1 MRKFI
6 NILILVVALVGSVS
20 AQSLD
25 DLRKKAYDSAIEA
38 VNKGKNRK
46 SAYEEYLEKQELEE
60 AKKAEE
66 EALEAREAV
75 DISKFSKL
83 SQLKNIDMQ
92 QIESSEDPIAEIQRQ
107 LTREYT
113 QLTNKVDFMRDDGNT
128 YKKFL
133 HFAPAIR
140 EDIYCY
146 IVEYNDGTF
155 YLVMEYK
162 NEEIFFQSQILNT
175 DIWFNENGDPLFSD
189 APGVAINIHTKLGTI
204 VILDDVDSSYDYFVI
219 WPED

>member
-25 DLRKKAYDSAIEA
+25 DLRKKAYDLSIEA

-46 SAYEEYLEKQELEE
+46 SAYEEYLEKQEIEE
-60 AKKAEE
+60 SKKT
-66 EALEAREAV
+66 V

-92 QIESSEDPIAEIQRQ
+92 QIESSEDPLAEIQRQ
-107 LTREYT
+107 LTREYM
-113 QLTNKVDFMRDDGNT
+113 QLSNKVDFMRDDGNT
-128 YKKFL
+128 YRKYL
-133 HFAPAIR
+133 HFAPAIK

-146 IVEYNDGTF
+146 IVGYNDGTF

-162 NEEIFFQSQILNT
+162 NEEVFFQSQILNT
-175 DIWFNENGDPLFSD
+175 EIWFNENGDPLYSD
-189 APGVAINIHTKLGTI
+189 APGVAIKIHTKLGTI

-219 WPED
+219 WPKD

>member
-6 NILILVVALVGSVS
+6 SILILVVALVGSVS

-46 SAYEEYLEKQELEE
+46 SAYEEYLEKQKIEE
-60 AKKAEE
+60 SKK
-66 EALEAREAV
+66 V
-75 DISKFSKL
+75 DPSKLSKL
-83 SQLKNIDMQ
+83 SQLKNIDVQ
-92 QIESSEDPIAEIQRQ
+92 QIENSEDPKAELQRQ
-107 LTREYT
+107 LIREYT
-113 QLTNKVDFMRDDGNT
+113 QLGNKIDSMKDDGNF

-133 HFAPAIR
+133 HFAPAI
-140 EDIYCY
+140 EEFIYCY
-146 IVEYNDGTF
+146 IVQYEDNTF

-162 NEEIFFQSQILNT
+162 DEEVFFQSQILNT
-175 DIWFNENGDPLFSD
+175 EIWFNEDGDPLYSD
-189 APGVAINIHTKLGTI
+189 APGVAIEIHTKLGTI

-219 WPED
+219 WPKD